1 MRRRQLLATIAT
13 TLASVPALAQSP
25 VRRIG
30 VLMGY
35 SENDPGVADSI
46 TALTQG
52 LNARGWRLGVNI
64 EVVWRWAQGTP
75 ALFERHAAE
84 LVALEPDALVAQGT
98 PSVKAL
104 GPKAGTIPIV
114 FTIVTDPVGQGMV
127 GSLAHPGGNVTGFT
141 DFDPAMAGKWM
152 ELLGQVKPK
161 VSRAAVLFNPETAPF
176 ADLMVRAIEHAAPA
190 FGITPVATP
199 CRDEAAIEAAI
210 GAASG
215 AIIDGAVVLPDL
227 FNLVHRRAI
236 VKAAARHRV
245 PVIYFNRTFT
255 AAGGLMAYGVDYADQ
270 FKRAAGYLDRLL
282 KGASVADLPVQQPA
296 EFDLSINLKTAK
308 ALGIELPQTMISV
321 ADEVIE

>member
-1 MRRRQLLATIAT
+1 MRRRPVLAGIAA
-13 TLASVPALAQSP
+13 TLVSAP
-25 VRRIG
+25 VRAQGATKRVG

-35 SENDPGVADSI
+35 SEGDPGAADYI

-52 LNARGWRLGVNI
+52 LNERGWKLGVNVD
-64 EVVWRWAQGTP
+64 VVWRWAEGIP

-84 LVALEPDALVAQGT
+84 LVALKPDALLAQGT

-104 GPKAGTIPIV
+104 RPKAGEIPIV

-127 GSLAHPGGNVTGFT
+127 DSLAHPGGTVTGFT

-152 ELLGQVKPK
+152 GLLSQVTPK
-161 VSRAAVLFNPETAPF
+161 VSRVAVLFNPETAPF
-176 ADLMVRAIEHAAPA
+176 ADLMVRAIQQAAPA

-199 CRDEAAIEAAI
+199 CRDEAAIEAAM
-210 GAASG
+210 GAAG
-215 AIIDGAVVLPDL
+215 GAVALPDL

-236 VKAAARHRV
+236 VAAAARHRI

-255 AAGGLMAYGVDYADQ
+255 AAGGLVSYGVDYADQ

-282 KGASVADLPVQQPA
+282 KGASAADLPVQQPA
-296 EFDLSINLKTAK
+296 EFDLSVNLKTAK

>member
-13 TLASVPALAQSP
+13 TLASVPALGPARAQGP
-25 VRRIG
+25 ARRIG

-52 LNARGWRLGVNI
+52 LNARGWRLGDNI
-64 EVVWRWAQGTP
+64 EVVWRWADGTP

-84 LVALEPDALVAQGT
+84 LVALKPAALVAQGT
-98 PSVKAL
+98 PSVNAL
-104 GPKAGTIPIV
+104 RPKAGTIPIV

-127 GSLAHPGGNVTGFT
+127 ESLAHPGGTVTGFT
-141 DFDPAMAGKWM
+141 DFEPAMAGKWM
-152 ELLGQVKPK
+152 ELLSQVTPK

-176 ADLMVRAIEHAAPA
+176 AELMVRAIEQAAPA
-190 FGITPVATP
+190 VGITPVATP
-199 CRDEAAIEAAI
+199 CGDEAAIEAAI
-210 GAASG
+210 GAA
-215 AIIDGAVVLPDL
+215 DGAVALPDL

-282 KGASVADLPVQQPA
+282 KGASAADLPVQRPT
-296 EFDLSINLKTAK
+296 EFDLSVNLKTAK
-308 ALGIELPQTMISV
+308 ALGIELPETMISV

>member
-1 MRRRQLLATIAT
+1 MRRRPVLAGIAAA
-13 TLASVPALAQSP
+13 LASAPVLAPSWAQGTAK
-25 VRRIG
+25 RIG

-35 SENDPGVADSI
+35 SEDDSGASDYI

-52 LNARGWRLGVNI
+52 LNARGWKLGANLDI
-64 EVVWRWAQGTP
+64 VWRWAEGTP
-75 ALFERHAAE
+75 VLFERHAAE
-84 LVALEPDALVAQGT
+84 LVALKPAALLAQGT

-104 GPKAGTIPIV
+104 RAKAGTIPIV

-127 GSLAHPGGNVTGFT
+127 GSLAHPGGTVTGFT
-141 DFDPAMAGKWM
+141 DFDPAIAGKWM
-152 ELLGQVKPK
+152 ELLSQVIPK

-176 ADLMVRAIEHAAPA
+176 AGLMVRAIEQAAPS
-190 FGITPVATP
+190 FGIAPVATP
-199 CRDEAAIEAAI
+199 CRDEAAIAAAI
-210 GAASG
+210 GAA
-215 AIIDGAVVLPDL
+215 DGAVVLPDL

-236 VKAAARHRV
+236 VKAAARHRL

-255 AAGGLMAYGVDYADQ
+255 AAGGLMSYGVDYADQ

-282 KGASVADLPVQQPA
+282 KGVPAADLPVQQPA
-296 EFDLSINLKTAK
+296 EFDLSVNLRTAK

>member
-1 MRRRQLLATIAT
+1 MRRRRLLATLAT
-13 TLASVPALAQSP
+13 ALASTPALAQGP

-35 SENDPGVADSI
+35 SENDPGASDYI

-52 LNARGWRLGVNI
+52 LNARGWTLGANLEI
-64 EVVWRWAQGTP
+64 VWRWADGTP

-84 LVALEPDALVAQGT
+84 LVALKPAALVAQGT

-104 GPKAGTIPIV
+104 RPKAGAIPIV

-127 GSLAHPGGNVTGFT
+127 ESLAHPGGTVTGFT

-152 ELLGQVKPK
+152 ELLSQVRPK
-161 VSRAAVLFNPETAPF
+161 VSRVAVLFNPETAPF
-176 ADLMVRAIEHAAPA
+176 AGLMVRAIEKSAPSV
-190 FGITPVATP
+190 GIVPQPAP
-199 CRDEAAIEAAI
+199 CGDDGAI
-210 GAASG
+210 GAAL
-215 AIIDGAVVLPDL
+215 AATDGAVALPDL

-236 VKAAARHRV
+236 VAAAARRRM

-255 AAGGLMAYGVDYADQ
+255 AAGGLMSYGVDYADQ
-270 FKRAAGYLDRLL
+270 FRRAADYIDRLL
-282 KGASVADLPVQQPA
+282 KGARAADLPVQQPA
-296 EFDLSINLKTAK
+296 EFDLSVNLRTARS
-308 ALGIELPQTMISV
+308 LGIELPQTMVSV

>member
-1 MRRRQLLATIAT
+1 M
-13 TLASVPALAQSP
+13 ASAPALAQSP

-35 SENDPGVADSI
+35 SEGDPGAADYI

-52 LNARGWRLGVNI
+52 LNMRGWRLGANV
-64 EVVWRWAQGTP
+64 EVVWRWAEGTP
-75 ALFERHAAE
+75 ALFERHATE
-84 LVALEPDALVAQGT
+84 LLALRPDALLAQGT

-104 GPKAGTIPIV
+104 RPKAGATPIV

-127 GSLAHPGGNVTGFT
+127 ESLAHPGGTVTGFT

-152 ELLGQVKPK
+152 ELLSQVKPK
-161 VSRAAVLFNPETAPF
+161 VSRVAVLFNPETAPF
-176 ADLMVRAIEHAAPA
+176 AGLMVRAIEKAAPSV
-190 FGITPVATP
+190 GIVPQPAP
-199 CRDEAAIEAAI
+199 CGDDAAIDAAL
-210 GAASG
+210 AAN
-215 AIIDGAVVLPDL
+215 DGAVALPDL

-236 VKAAARHRV
+236 VAAAARRRV

-282 KGASVADLPVQQPA
+282 KGAAAADLPVQQPA
-296 EFDLSINLKTAK
+296 EFDLSVNLKTAR
-308 ALGIELPQTMISV
+308 ALGLELPQTMISV
-321 ADEVIE
+321 ADDVIE